1 MPVERKQVPRILF
14 SLVLN
19 RFFSSLH
26 RFIPQHSKKMRL
38 WPFSNLLSTRLMET
52 ISCRTNILVWICM
65 SQLIIKRYRTK
76 ADWMAP
82 IIRMWK
88 HESESTFCTSTL
100 RSLFF
105 SQAVLGHENIST
117 KLKSAL
123 WAVEFSPAL
132 WSPVKQSFRKWWL
145 FWVKN
150 DHRTPR
156 NVYTK
161 GTQEIIAAAG
171 AL

>member
-1 MPVERKQVPRILF
+1 
-14 SLVLN
+14 
-19 RFFSSLH
+19 
-26 RFIPQHSKKMRL
+26 
-38 WPFSNLLSTRLMET
+38 
-52 ISCRTNILVWICM
+52 M
-65 SQLIIKRYRTK
+65 SQMIFCHIWAFWLKSWLKRVYVECWVYSQLYWPRCFSCLAIFKYVYICICIYICLMLSLSLRYRTK

-161 GTQEIIAAAG
+161 GTQEIIAAVSEHCSYKNNI
-171 AL
+171 